1 MTLPQIQKLLQA
13 VLISEAGASDI
24 DIEFAKASDL
34 MSDVLAFSRP
44 FSDRNTL
51 LITGLTNKQVVR
63 TCEIAGVGAIIFV
76 RGKNPSADTIELAE
90 QCQIPLL
97 TTKLKMFEAC
107 GILYTKGIKCASPQD
122 EEQSGN
128 ET

>member
-13 VLISEAGASDI
+13 ALISEAGASDI

-122 EEQSGN
+122 EGQSGN